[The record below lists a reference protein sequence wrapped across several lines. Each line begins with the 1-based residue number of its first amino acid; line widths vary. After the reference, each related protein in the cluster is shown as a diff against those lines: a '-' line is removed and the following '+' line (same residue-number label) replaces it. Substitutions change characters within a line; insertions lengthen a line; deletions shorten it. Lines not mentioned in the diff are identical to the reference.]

1 MATRE
6 QILLWTE
13 VLELYARDWDET
25 FESRPSY
32 FTQEF
37 WYLLVGCMVNNWR
50 GTPLTV
56 SAASQYMKTGSNR
69 TREERIKKAV
79 VDGYLTKI
87 KQGTDGREAM
97 VVPTP
102 KLEAIMQAHL
112 ERTLAMTTATL
123 QQILVH
129 APAEN

>member
-1 MATRE
+1 MQNRL
-6 QILLWTE
+6 LLWTE
-13 VLELYARDWDET
+13 VLEEYARDWDST
-25 FESRPSY
+25 FENRPSY

-87 KQGTDGREAM
+87 KLESDRREAY

-102 KLEAIMQAHL
+102 KLEAMMCAHL
-112 ERTLAMTTATL
+112 ERTLEHTTEVL
-123 QQILVH
+123 QKI
-129 APAEN
+129 AELNSSAN